1 MGNITKTISD
11 CLMTDGREK
20 TMSEKKLA
28 TRAQLAIDRRQFM
41 NVARRFGFGVAA
53 VAAVG
58 GLLWDDVALAQLAQD
73 EAKKE
78 AAAKVKMQFATEYK
92 NEDFVRLPIMQVK
105 FKENVEAASKGEI
118 FVKLFPS
125 GALGIGAALAQKI
138 QSGTV
143 SGGAVSLSNFS
154 PFTAV
159 VDLIN
164 LPYWCGENQKFA
176 NLVTSAAWNDEI
188 TPKVLEKG
196 YKPIFYFTMGPRTI
210 STRKGFRAIRTPKD
224 MEGMKMRVPP
234 SAILQQI
241 YKLAGANPT
250 VVAWGETAAAIKQ
263 GVADGLDPAITAL
276 ATFGFHD
283 ILGNVTFV
291 KTVPDAQMFACN
303 AGWYR
308 ALSDTYR
315 KAFDDASVKT
325 QAESFAQIEVCRKEA
340 IRIMT
345 AEGCQFHE
353 LTADEYKAWVDA
365 CGEQKKEWD
374 EFKIKL
380 AGSLDG
386 FEKFKKAANTKG
398 PITVADA

>member
-1 MGNITKTISD
+1 MPKDTLECRQS
-11 CLMTDGREK
+11 TDF
-20 TMSEKKLA
+20 
-28 TRAQLAIDRRQFM
+28 DRRRFLG
-41 NVARRFGFGVAA
+41 VSARYGFGVAVAALTHGVIGDNAA
-53 VAAVG
+53 VAQV
-58 GLLWDDVALAQLAQD
+58 AQD
-73 EAKKE
+73 EAAKE

-92 NEDFVRLPIMQVK
+92 LEDFVKYPVMQGK
-105 FKENVEAASKGEI
+105 FKVNLETASKGEI
-118 FVKLFPS
+118 FVKLFPA

-154 PFTAV
+154 PFTPV
-159 VDLIN
+159 VDMIN
-164 LPYWCGENQKFA
+164 IPYWCGENQKFA

-188 TPKVLEKG
+188 SPKVMEKG
-196 YKPIFYFTMGPRTI
+196 YKPMFYFTVDPRTI
-210 STRKGFRAIRTPKD
+210 ATRKGYKAVKTPAD
-224 MEGMKMRVPP
+224 MAGMKMRTPP
-234 SAILQQI
+234 SAMLQQI

-291 KTVPDAQMFACN
+291 RSVPDAQMFACN

-308 ALSDTYR
+308 ALSDGQR
-315 KAFDDASVKT
+315 KAFDEASAKT
-325 QAESFAQIEVCRKEA
+325 QIETFAQIESARKESM
-340 IRIMT
+340 RIM
-345 AEGCQFHE
+345 AENGCQFHQ
-353 LTADEYKAWVDA
+353 LSDGEYKSWVEA

-374 EFKIKL
+374 EFKVKL
-380 AGSLDG
+380 AGSLDN

-398 PITVADA
+398 PITVSDA

>member
-1 MGNITKTISD
+1 MTKTRAEA
-11 CLMTDGREK
+11 RE
-20 TMSEKKLA
+20 
-28 TRAQLAIDRRQFM
+28 RAVMDRRRFLE
-41 NVARRFGFGVAA
+41 VSAKFGFGVAV
-53 VAAVG
+53 VAAG
-58 GLLWDDVALAQLAQD
+58 AGLIWDSQAVAQLAQD
-73 EAKKE
+73 EAAKE

-92 NEDFVRLPIMQVK
+92 NEDYVKLPIMQLK

-118 FVKLFPS
+118 FVKLFPG

-164 LPYWCGENQKFA
+164 IPYWCGENQKFA

-188 TPKVLEKG
+188 TPKVMEKG
-196 YKPIFYFTMGPRTI
+196 YKPIFYFTMDPRTI
-210 STRKGFRAIRTPKD
+210 STRKGFRAIKTPKD

-303 AGWYR
+303 AGWYKS
-308 ALSDTYR
+308 LSDGHR
-315 KAFDDASVKT
+315 KAFDEASAQT
-325 QAESFAQIEVCRKEA
+325 QAQSFAQIEHARKEA
-340 IRIMT
+340 MRIMA
-345 AEGCQFHE
+345 AEGCQFHQ
-353 LTADEYKAWVDA
+353 LDADQYKAWVDA

-380 AGSLDG
+380 AGSLDN

>member
-1 MGNITKTISD
+1 MTKTPAE
-11 CLMTDGREK
+11 LREQA
-20 TMSEKKLA
+20 S
-28 TRAQLAIDRRQFM
+28 IDRRRFLE
-41 NVARRFGFGVAA
+41 VSTKFGFGVAV
-53 VAAVG
+53 VAATEGVI
-58 GLLWDDVALAQLAQD
+58 WDSQAVAQLAQD
-73 EAKKE
+73 EASKE

-92 NEDFVRLPIMQVK
+92 NEDYVKLPIMQLK

-118 FVKLFPS
+118 FVKLFPG

-164 LPYWCGENQKFA
+164 IPYWCGENQKFA

-188 TPKVLEKG
+188 TPKVMEKG
-196 YKPIFYFTMGPRTI
+196 YKPIFYFTMDPRTI
-210 STRKGFRAIRTPKD
+210 STRKGFRAIKVPKD

-303 AGWYR
+303 AGWYKS
-308 ALSDTYR
+308 LSDGHR
-315 KAFDDASVKT
+315 KAFDDASAKT
-325 QAESFAQIEVCRKEA
+325 QVESFAQIEHARKEA
-340 IRIMT
+340 MRIMS
-345 AEGCQFHE
+345 AEGCQFHQ
-353 LTADEYKAWVDA
+353 LSDEQYKTWVEA

-380 AGSLDG
+380 AGSLDS